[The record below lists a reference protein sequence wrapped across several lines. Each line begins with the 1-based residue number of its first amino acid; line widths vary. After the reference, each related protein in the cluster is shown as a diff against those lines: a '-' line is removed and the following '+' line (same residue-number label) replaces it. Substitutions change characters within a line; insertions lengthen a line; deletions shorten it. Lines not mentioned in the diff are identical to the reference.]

1 MEIKNIQLKHTLIY
15 GSIIGVTIA
24 LYQVLLYV
32 FGMANNKTLENVTHF
47 LFVLG
52 IFIAVKRFRDQ
63 ESEGII
69 NFQKAFT
76 TGLLTSMFVAI
87 IGAIYTFFQLKYLS
101 PNLLQV
107 VIDLFQERLF
117 RSDISEDQLEIQFA
131 LVEKLFTP
139 ALVAWFSVLS
149 YLFIGAIISL
159 IVAVLLKRDE
169 NPLLKSD

>member
-117 RSDISEDQLEIQFA
+117 EVIFLRISW
-131 LVEKLFTP
+131 KYN
-139 ALVAWFSVLS
+139 SH
-149 YLFIGAIISL
+149 
-159 IVAVLLKRDE
+159 
-169 NPLLKSD
+169 